1 MLRYAVRRLAGLVPT
16 LLAVVLIV
24 FAASRA
30 MPGDPIGTM
39 LSDHSAD
46 VAMAARLR
54 AEYGLDRSL
63 PEQLLQYMAA
73 LLHGDFGLS
82 YRYLHMRVASILAE
96 GMRVSLTLASAAVVV
111 AVPLGVG

>member
-16 LLAVVLIV
+16 LFAVVLIV

-30 MPGDPIGTM
+30 MPGDPIGAM

-46 VAMAARLR
+46 AAMAARLR

-63 PEQLLQYMAA
+63 PAQLLQYLTA

-82 YRYLHMRVASILAE
+82 YRYLHMRVANILAA
-96 GMRVSLTLASAAVVV
+96 GTVVSLTLAT
-111 AVPLGVG
+111 